1 MMGFVKNV
9 GKLRRKNKVIN
20 LDELSTLLVWAVEN
34 LGQLNELVATD
45 KGVYF
50 RLMDG
55 RAGLLMMGLDGV
67 PMAALPSEVMTA

>member
-1 MMGFVKNV
+1 MINMG
-9 GKLRRKNKVIN
+9 
-20 LDELSTLLVWAVEN
+20 ELSHLLSWAIDN
-34 LGQLNELVATD
+34 LGQLNEIAATD

-55 RAGLLMMGLDGV
+55 RAGLLIMGPDGV

>member
-1 MMGFVKNV
+1 M
-9 GKLRRKNKVIN
+9 IN
-20 LDELSTLLVWAVEN
+20 MEEISHLFSWAIDN
-34 LGQLNELVATD
+34 LGQLNEIAVTD

-55 RAGLLMMGLDGV
+55 RAGLLIMGPDGV